1 MKKYLIATIFFLSC
15 ICSEIVSQPLAW
27 AKTTISGWDESAH
40 DIKVDNNGNV
50 YTLGYFTGVTDFDP
64 GPGTYTIQ
72 PSVVGASNMF
82 LLKLDRKGSFLWV
95 KSWDNGVWTLDG
107 HSLSIDNSGN
117 FLITGGFDG
126 ISDFD
131 PGIGVFNITST
142 CNKDGF
148 VLKLDNAGNFIWARA
163 ILGTN
168 LCVGNSVATDL
179 NGNVIVNGYFVGTP
193 DFDPGVSTYT
203 MTSKGLEDD
212 FLLKLN
218 SAGNFVWAA
227 SCGGTGVDKGK
238 SVTCDNQGNIIQV
251 GSFSLTADFDPG
263 ISVLTYTSMGM
274 EDVFI
279 QKLSPSGNLIWAK
292 TIGHWYYD
300 DVNSVKTDNMSNVF
314 YTGVFCTNVGFPM
327 DFDPGIG
334 TYTMSSKGQDVFVE
348 KLDGNGNFIWA
359 KCFGS
364 TLSETGLSLSLD
376 SMKNVYTSGYFQDTP
391 DFDPGPGTYTITSF
405 GQDDFYLHKLDSLG
419 NFIWAKGG
427 GDLYVDRATCIAV
440 DNKQN
445 VYAGGFFNGSIDFE
459 FGPTSYTVN
468 STANSY
474 DAFMLK
480 LGCPNRTPD
489 ILNPASSLTVCNG
502 SNVTLSSNGV
512 YNVGWFSL
520 PSGGTVLGTGNSFTT
535 LVNSNTTYYVQD
547 SLSTGCVSDRAA
559 ITVSMVPTPTLN
571 VSASSNTLCSGQ
583 SATITSTGASTYTW
597 QPGNLIGNSV
607 TVSPSVT
614 TNYTVTGANTNN
626 CKDYK
631 TISLGVVTCAPLFT
645 VGFALTNSVC
655 ENSIITVTATTGTT
669 SATGYTWT
677 STPAGLTI
685 ASPNSSITSIN
696 ANLAGT
702 YSVTL
707 TVASGTNLSTA
718 TNTILVRALPNVTS
732 SGPTLP
738 ICPPPTSQGPIN
750 LYASGANTYTWL
762 PSSSTGTVLNLWPY
776 PSVSTTYTVTGT
788 DIYGCTNYTTQYVQ
802 VLPMPWVYA
811 SGPSIVCDNATNCFT
826 AGGALWTYVWS
837 GPCGFSA
844 FGTAPCF
851 SLAMGCG
858 GTFTVGGTDGTCVGE
873 TTINIGVSLCTNVT
887 EQFTQNFNAY
897 PNPVKSQLFI
907 EVEINEQ
914 HPTTIEVTDLLG
926 RVLISQE
933 LKAKTDSNTCML
945 NLEALN
951 SGIYFARLVSN
962 HQISKQVKLVKD

>member
-1 MKKYLIATIFFLSC
+1 MKKYLIIAVIFLFAISTPIL
-15 ICSEIVSQPLAW
+15 SQPLAW
-27 AKTTISGWDESAH
+27 AKVTSGVYDEYGV
-40 DIKVDNNGNV
+40 DMKVDALGNV
-50 YTLGYFTGVTDFDP
+50 YVIGMYGGLTDFDP
-64 GPGTYTIQ
+64 GPGTFTMQ
-72 PSVVGASNMF
+72 PGGPGASIYIK
-82 LLKLDRKGSFLWV
+82 KLNKKGNFLWV
-95 KSWDNGVWTLDG
+95 KQINCG
-107 HSLSIDNSGN
+107 SLSVNANSLVMDRSN
-117 FLITGGFDG
+117 NLLITGSFGST
-126 ISDFD
+126 IDFD
-131 PGIGVFNITST
+131 PGSNTYNVAAT
-142 CNKDGF
+142 CNQDGY
-148 VLKLDNAGNFIWARA
+148 VLKLDSGGNFIWVKA

-168 LCVGNSVATDL
+168 LCIGKSISRDASN
-179 NGNVIVNGYFVGTP
+179 NVLVTGYFAGAP
-193 DFDPGVSTYT
+193 DFDPGIATYT
-203 MTSKGLEDD
+203 VASKG
-212 FLLKLN
+212 
-218 SAGNFVWAA
+218 G
-227 SCGGTGVDKGK
+227 
-238 SVTCDNQGNIIQV
+238 
-251 GSFSLTADFDPG
+251 
-263 ISVLTYTSMGM
+263 
-274 EDVFI
+274 EDVFA
-279 QKLSPSGNLIWAK
+279 L
-292 TIGHWYYD
+292 
-300 DVNSVKTDNMSNVF
+300 
-314 YTGVFCTNVGFPM
+314 
-327 DFDPGIG
+327 
-334 TYTMSSKGQDVFVE
+334 
-348 KLDGNGNFIWA
+348 
-359 KCFGS
+359 
-364 TLSETGLSLSLD
+364 
-376 SMKNVYTSGYFQDTP
+376 
-391 DFDPGPGTYTITSF
+391 
-405 GQDDFYLHKLDSLG
+405 KLDSLG
-419 NFIWAKGG
+419 NFIWAKGFG
-427 GDLYVDRATCIAV
+427 GTAQDRGNSITC
-440 DNKQN
+440 DNSGN
-445 VYAGGFFNGSIDFE
+445 PVICGSFSLTADFDPGLGTLNLTSAGMEDFF
-459 FGPTSYTVN
+459 VLKL
-468 STANSY
+468 STAGNLTWVKRVGDFHMEYGNSVVTDKFNNIHTTGVYVAVVPVDFDPGPSSFTLTSKGY
-474 DAFMLK
+474 DAFVQKLDSNGNFIWAKGFGGLWYDGGTTICLDSSLNVYTSGYFKDTTDFDPGPAVFNVISSGLSTDFFIQKLNSSGNFISVKTFGGINNNDQCNSITIDKNQNLYGVGFYQLTVDFDPNPTVFNLTSLATSVDAFVLK

-489 ILNPASSLTVCNG
+489 ILNPVSSLTVCNG

-520 PSGGTVLGTGNSFTT
+520 PSGGTILGTGNSFTT

-614 TNYTVTGANTNN
+614 TNYTVTGANTYN
-626 CKDYK
+626 CKDNK

-655 ENSIITVTATTGTT
+655 ENSIITVTANTGTT

-707 TVASGTNLSTA
+707 TVASGTNFSTA
-718 TNTILVRALPNVTS
+718 TNTILVRTLPNVTS

-887 EQFTQNFNAY
+887 EQFIQNFHAY

-907 EVEINEQ
+907 EVEINEL
-914 HPTTIEVTDLLG
+914 HPTSIEVTDLLG

-933 LKAKTDSNTCML
+933 LKAKTDSNSYTL
-945 NLEALN
+945 NMEKLN

-962 HQISKQVKLVKD
+962 NQTSKQIKLIKE